1 MTFKK
6 KYVIIFIEKKKGEK
20 FVNILLWAYLILNA
34 CVACALWI
42 LVYFSHNMWAGF
54 LYPMIDDYIYQAL
67 GDINPKKVK
76 LFNIIFT
83 IIFLPAVIVYYGI
96 TVIVIIFA
104 TTLFVITDS
113 IKTQIRRF
121 K

>member
-1 MTFKK
+1 MH
-6 KYVIIFIEKKKGEK
+6 
-20 FVNILLWAYLILNA
+20 
-34 CVACALWI
+34 
-42 LVYFSHNMWAGF
+42 FSQNMWAGF
-54 LYPMIDDYIYQAL
+54 LYPMIDDCIYQAL
-67 GDINPKKVK
+67 GDIDPKKVK

-104 TTLFVITDS
+104 ATFFAIADL
-113 IKTQIRRF
+113 IKKQIRRF